1 MMKENDDGSNDDDD
15 DCSDSCEYDGAGDD
29 ADDDNGRDNDGI
41 DSCGVD
47 CDGDGDGVATVAET
61 GSCYDC
67 GRMDDGEI
75 KNGELKKPF
84 LMIVA
89 VWVAKVVMIIM
100 IGGGE
105 GGDGGDG
112 YNDGVSCGHDADDD
126 MNPEL
131 DDAVIY
137 GTTVN
142 VNEAMS
148 SFRRFL
154 REFRLEEHEVDAMVV
169 DGEPYYMR
177 VLNQIN
183 ESQIFNMNIDCTH
196 LYNFTASVDDFE
208 DTPDNRNARD
218 RHPTR
223 RLYVSLN
230 AAAAV
235 WRVCSLIDVVL
246 LGVCLTPLVSI

>member
-1 MMKENDDGSNDDDD
+1 LASSQKSDRGSVKDLNLGGTPLA
-15 DCSDSCEYDGAGDD
+15 SPAPSTPGSIISETPSRYGGGGGGGGGGD
-29 ADDDNGRDNDGI
+29 
-41 DSCGVD
+41 
-47 CDGDGDGVATVAET
+47 DGDG
-61 GSCYDC
+61 
-67 GRMDDGEI
+67 
-75 KNGELKKPF
+75 
-84 LMIVA
+84 
-89 VWVAKVVMIIM
+89 
-100 IGGGE
+100 GGGGGGGG
-105 GGDGGDG
+105 GGDDH
-112 YNDGVSCGHDADDD
+112 GHDADDD